1 MPTPPVNPEVRKL
14 LGTKQGQE
22 LLRQAG
28 KGEKLSE
35 SSQQVI
41 DQIHSLPKTS
51 SSTPTA
57 KKS

>member
-1 MPTPPVNPEVRKL
+1 MPTPPVNPQVRKL

-28 KGEKLSE
+28 KGQELSLQ
-35 SSQQVI
+35 SQQVLEQMR
-41 DQIHSLPKTS
+41 DLNPS
-51 SSTPTA
+51 SSTATP

>member
-1 MPTPPVNPEVRKL
+1 MPTPPVNPQVRKL

-28 KGEKLSE
+28 KGQELSLQ
-35 SSQQVI
+35 SRQVLEQMR
-41 DQIHSLPKTS
+41 DLNPS
-51 SSTPTA
+51 SSTATP